1 MVDQAGAV
9 PSLGRCGHATNC
21 GLRLRPGL
29 ALDDW
34 VCAGRTILK
43 VSSASAWW
51 VGDWLVYGER
61 TYGTRYKA
69 ALDLTH
75 LDYKTL
81 RNYAWVARRVRMSRR
96 RDGLSFQHH
105 AEVAALPEPQQ
116 DLWLA
121 RAQTLHWSRNELR
134 RQIASAREPGH
145 VGGVKRDVV
154 LRLHVPA
161 DRERQWREAAQ
172 ATEQPLDEWIARAAD
187 EMAEA
192 VLSGLRANGW
202 TRRRQPAAV

>member
-1 MVDQAGAV
+1 
-9 PSLGRCGHATNC
+9 
-21 GLRLRPGL
+21 LRLRPGL

-34 VCAGRTILK
+34 VSAGRTILK
-43 VSSASAWW
+43 VSTASAWW
-51 VGDWLVYGER
+51 VGDWLLYGER
-61 TYGTRYKA
+61 TYGARYRA

-105 AEVAALPEPQQ
+105 AEVAALPEAEQ

-121 RAQTLHWSRNELR
+121 RAQTLRWSRNELR
-134 RQIASAREPGH
+134 RQVAAARGPGRES
-145 VGGVKRDVV
+145 GRRREIV
-154 LRLHVPA
+154 LRLQVPA
-161 DRERQWREAAQ
+161 DRERHWREAAQ
-172 ATEQPLDEWIARAAD
+172 ATEQPLSEWIARAAD

-192 VLSGLRANGW
+192 VLGGRPADGW
-202 TRRRQPAAV
+202 TQRTQPAAV